1 MRDLNSR
8 EDIKGRLV
16 VDGKQSEVTISHA
29 SDYCNSSTGLFHF
42 STEFMENTSDAY
54 VIVFGMEDHNDV
66 EIVRHYLRMA
76 RTRQEASSATNTPAS
91 SLAAAAITPLFLVC
105 NKRDLWPE
113 RDPNFECFNLVKEL
127 AQREACPFL
136 TTVLKPNSS
145 HENVD
150 VLFYSLVKLMR

>member
-8 EDIKGRLV
+8 EDVKGRLV
-16 VDGKQSEVTISHA
+16 VEGKQCEVTISHA
-29 SDYCNSSTGLFHF
+29 GDYCNSSTGLFHF

-66 EIVRHYLRMA
+66 EIVRQYLRMA
-76 RTRQEASSATNTPAS
+76 RTCQEAANTPTNS
-91 SLAAAAITPLFLVC
+91 VAITPLFLVC

-113 RDPNFECFNLVKEL
+113 RDPNFECFNLVKDL
-127 AQREACPFL
+127 AQREACPFV

-150 VLFYSLVKLMR
+150 VMFYTLVKLMR